1 MTKYDKVKN
10 ECKKQIEFSAKVT
23 ACIIGHIFPLK
34 TIKQPT
40 LKFEESNVKQNFKA
54 GLNVIRYSF
63 QERGK
68 WARL

>member
-40 LKFEESNVKQNFKA
+40 L
-54 GLNVIRYSF
+54 
-63 QERGK
+63 
-68 WARL
+68 